1 MDTKKDLT
9 KELLAD
15 CFRELM
21 LTTPFDKIT
30 IKMITDRAGLI
41 RPTFY
46 KHFQDKYEVLE
57 WIFRTTVTDSVDLML
72 ANNMEADAILM
83 FCRCIGKDKKFYRRA
98 YQMEPGPNSF
108 DHIVHEYVY
117 RTFLTLAD
125 RFSVT
130 MSRKYEYLTREM
142 ISEYY
147 TSGLICSIRGWVM
160 TDSDMTAE
168 QLADAFKYL
177 LSHSVFDLVNESRLR
192 ASTN

>member
-30 IKMITDRAGLI
+30 IKMIT
-41 RPTFY
+41 
-46 KHFQDKYEVLE
+46 
-57 WIFRTTVTDSVDLML
+57 TDSVDLML

-177 LSHSVFDLVNESRLR
+177 LSHSVFDLVSESRLR